1 MNLVVPRNNVSELV
15 LYIWKIIDL
24 PNISKKDLLYKIS
37 FELFLLTPEKAN
49 FFINKCIKSK
59 FLIEDNKRSISLTSS
74 LEKKLK
80 SWYETRKDEI
90 LSNIQVTHKNTNIKE
105 SLMEKETITY
115 GVLLKDF
122 SDKGTLNRAISVSDD
137 AFDVSIFDFKA
148 GKIKAKVIGMQKGV
162 YDIDIDVNNKVVYHN
177 CHDFVTKRA
186 EYKKF
191 CKHLIK
197 LFLLLKERNKGSAT
211 SFLKEIV
218 LNIDEWSFTD

>member
-80 SWYETRKDEI
+80 SWHETRKDEI